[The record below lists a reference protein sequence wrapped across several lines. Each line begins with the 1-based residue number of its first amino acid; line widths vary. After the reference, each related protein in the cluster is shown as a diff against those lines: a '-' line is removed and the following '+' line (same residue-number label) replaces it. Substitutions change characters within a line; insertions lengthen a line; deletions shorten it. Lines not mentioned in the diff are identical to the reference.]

1 MSKRAKFQRLAPYV
15 ARPSAT
21 FEYLASQSE
30 QPGRSV
36 ALDPRRSYAAIR
48 VCRPGGTMDWV
59 IATEPITPDDAW
71 GEIMFTAG
79 IDCSSAAFLIDMG
92 AVYIREDKSVVPNVD
107 GCATSFGSGLPG
119 SSGNV
124 RDASGRT

>member
-15 ARPSAT
+15 ARQSAT
-21 FEYLASQSE
+21 FEYLSSQSE
-30 QPGRSV
+30 QAGRGIV
-36 ALDPRRSYAAIR
+36 LDPRQSYAAIR
-48 VCRPGGTMDWV
+48 VRRPDGTMDWI

-71 GEIMFTAG
+71 GEIMFVAG
-79 IDCSSAAFLIDMG
+79 IDCSSAELLIDMG

-124 RDASGRT
+124 GDASGRT